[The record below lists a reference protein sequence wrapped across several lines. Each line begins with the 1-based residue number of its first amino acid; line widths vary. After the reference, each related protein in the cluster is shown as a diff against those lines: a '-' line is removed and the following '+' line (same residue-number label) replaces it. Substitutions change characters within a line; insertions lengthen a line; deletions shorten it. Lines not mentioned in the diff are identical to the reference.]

1 MGIVRARAWWVPER
15 RVNNKQRPLSLKVFR
30 TASQFRSCFGEIQS
44 SLASRSARAQRP
56 HTRSEKQ
63 FLRGENT
70 HQATMLLALCSPT
83 PITNRRAN
91 VVCLARKE
99 SWREADSITIM
110 GKARSPA
117 KDAGSEDDDYT
128 TLDLEVISRATAAL
142 QARRGQLER
151 VESDAGENLGSDADA
166 LVKEG
171 LALQSARQGDEA
183 EKRFLAALAA
193 SRSCGAAWYG
203 LGSLLHEYQHGGL
216 SCEESVNDD
225 DEWIFLLPEEQADAL
240 RQRRLSR
247 AADCAL
253 IAARYEP
260 GMPRALALL
269 GDVLNDMGEHREA
282 CRAWTSAEARGARH
296 WRSLTAPWLDR
307 ARDAYPLSAFG
318 PREPLRSLAVGDEPV
333 TMARE
338 SSGRAFTARRLADK
352 PAAFL
357 LSGFSTSEER
367 EAIVAAGLA
376 SPMREVPR
384 AEEDAAADDDRRGC
398 EVAWLESPL
407 TAPDTPWANLMRDAA
422 QAVLPGDASPHV
434 PGAGAL
440 EDLHVVKYA
449 KGGAYGLHL
458 DATCAVPRAVTV
470 LHYLNDVMPEDDT
483 APGFC
488 GETWLPLADADE
500 SLGPPRYGSQV
511 AGEDGVLVPARA
523 GDALVFFSFTDL
535 GEVDAQSLHGGRPA
549 SQVKVS
555 PSMPISSPPPASHP
569 AKLTS
574 RVVVSQ
580 STLTSVGG
588 QPMDAA
594 RSRGG

>member
-1 MGIVRARAWWVPER
+1 
-15 RVNNKQRPLSLKVFR
+15 
-30 TASQFRSCFGEIQS
+30 
-44 SLASRSARAQRP
+44 
-56 HTRSEKQ
+56 
-63 FLRGENT
+63 
-70 HQATMLLALCSPT
+70 MLLALCSPT
-83 PITNRRAN
+83 PIANGRAATAH
-91 VVCLARKE
+91 VICLARKE
-99 SWREADSITIM
+99 SWRETDSATIL
-110 GKARSPA
+110 GSKRSPA
-117 KDAGSEDDDYT
+117 KDAGIEEDDYT
-128 TLDLEVISRATAAL
+128 TLDLEVISRAAEAL
-142 QARRGQLER
+142 KSRRAQLN
-151 VESDAGENLGSDADA
+151 VDVNDQSGSDAEA
-166 LVKEG
+166 LVRTG
-171 LALQSARQGDEA
+171 LALQSSRQGDEA
-183 EKRFLAALAA
+183 ELHFLAALTA

-216 SCEESVNDD
+216 SAEECVDDD
-225 DEWIFLLPEEQADAL
+225 DEWLFLLPEEQADAL

-269 GDVLNDMGEHREA
+269 GDVLNDMGDHREA

-307 ARDAYPLSAFG
+307 ARDAAPLTAFG
-318 PREPLRSLAVGDEPV
+318 PREPLRSLEVGGPPI
-333 TMARE
+333 TMTRQ
-338 SSGRAFTARRLADK
+338 SNGRAFTARRLANK

-357 LSGFSTSEER
+357 LSGFSTHEER
-367 EAIVAAGLA
+367 EAIVSAGLA
-376 SPMREVPR
+376 APMREVPR
-384 AEEDAAADDDRRGC
+384 AEEDAAEDDDRRGC

-407 TAPDTPWANLMRDAA
+407 TAPDTPWAQLMLDAA
-422 QAVLPGDASPHV
+422 ESVLPSDASPGAV

-470 LHYLNDVMPEDDT
+470 LHYLNDVMPEEGT
-483 APGFC
+483 PPGFC

-500 SLGPPRYGSQV
+500 SLGPPRYGSQT
-511 AGEDGVLVPARA
+511 AGTDGVLVPARA

-555 PSMPISSPPPASHP
+555 GSLAPGGKSAIQDPKLKLSAPPRRCSPSKHADP
-569 AKLTS
+569 L
-574 RVVVSQ
+574 
-580 STLTSVGG
+580 
-588 QPMDAA
+588 
-594 RSRGG
+594 